1 MVYIDCGYGNPE
13 DYNSDFASQLQA
25 ELEEMNEYQDYVI
38 GMTCWGEFVKAS
50 DIFGKGV

>member
-1 MVYIDCGYGNPE
+1 MTEQEMEEYIEKENPKLILSSVDE
-13 DYNSDFASQLQA
+13 
-25 ELEEMNEYQDYVI
+25 NEYQDCII